1 MELLLCMKGWIL
13 LTWVASKKSCYR
25 ENKNAIRA
33 TKNITLET
41 KPNDSSYRGKPN
53 RKHRERKPNKLS
65 DIVSHLRKHDNYR
78 QSVFKTIV
86 TF

>member
-1 MELLLCMKGWIL
+1 MHEGMDIVDV
-13 LTWVASKKSCYR
+13 VASKKCCHR

-41 KPNDSSYRGKPN
+41 KPNDSSCRGKPN
-53 RKHRERKPNKLS
+53 RKHRERKPNRLS

>member
-1 MELLLCMKGWIL
+1 MHEGMDIVDVGREQKIL
-13 LTWVASKKSCYR
+13 LR

-41 KPNDSSYRGKPN
+41 KPNDNYCRGKPN
-53 RKHRERKPNKLS
+53 RKHRERKPNRLS